1 MAKEIERRFLVEGT
15 AWRDSV
21 HAASSLEQ
29 FYLAGADDR
38 SVRIRIAD
46 EATATLTLKFGGQA
60 LSRDEFEYP
69 VPLAEAEE
77 MRAFA
82 VGNIIAKTR
91 HRVDVAGY
99 VYEVDVFRGALAGL
113 IIAELETP
121 DHVADAKL
129 PDWLGR
135 EVTGEQEYYNA
146 VLAARGLPERL
157 Q

>member
-1 MAKEIERRFLVEGT
+1 MAKEVERKFLVEGT
-15 AWRDSV
+15 AWRDGV
-21 HAASSLEQ
+21 HEASSLEQ
-29 FYLAGADDR
+29 FYLAGGSDR
-38 SVRIRIAD
+38 SIRIRIAD

-82 VGNIIAKTR
+82 VGNIVAKTR
-91 HRVDVAGY
+91 HRIDVAGY

-113 IIAELETP
+113 VIAELETA

-129 PDWLGR
+129 PAWLGR
-135 EVTGEQEYYNA
+135 EVTGEPAYYKPCCQ
-146 VLAARGLPERL
+146 RGLPERL

>member
-15 AWRDSV
+15 AWRDRV
-21 HAASSLEQ
+21 HASSSLQQ
-29 FYLAGADDR
+29 FYLAGGPDR
-38 SVRIRIAD
+38 SVRIRISDGSA
-46 EATATLTLKFGGQA
+46 ATLTLKFGGQA

-77 MRAFA
+77 MEAFA
-82 VGNIIAKTR
+82 LGNVIAKTR
-91 HRVDVAGY
+91 HRIDVAGY
-99 VYEVDVFRGALAGL
+99 VYEVDVFEGALAGL

-135 EVTGEQEYYNA
+135 EVTGEPAYYNA
-146 VLAARGLPERL
+146 VLAERGLPEHLR
-157 Q
+157 

>member
-21 HAASSLEQ
+21 RAASSLEQ
-29 FYLAGADDR
+29 FYLAGGPDR
-38 SVRIRIAD
+38 SIRIRIAD

-60 LSRDEFEYP
+60 LSRDEFEYR

-82 VGNIIAKTR
+82 IGNIIAKTR
-91 HRVDVAGY
+91 HSIDVAGY

-113 IIAELETP
+113 VIAELETP
-121 DHVADAKL
+121 DQIADAKL
-129 PDWLGR
+129 PVWLGR
-135 EVTGEQEYYNA
+135 EVTGEPAYYNA
-146 VLAARGLPERL
+146 VLAERGLPELL